1 MIDFFIPNLILFIFM
16 KVNELFYSIQGEST
30 RAGQP
35 CIFVRLTGCNLRCTW
50 CDTAYA
56 FYEGDEMTSDEILD
70 RVKGYPCRLVEFTGG
85 EPLLQQEVHYLITQL
100 LDEDYQVLIE
110 TGGSLDL
117 RKVDPRATIIMDIK
131 CPGSG
136 MSDRMRW
143 ENIRVLTSKD
153 EVKFV
158 IKDRQDFDWAVRV
171 IRGHDLTGRCAV
183 LFAPTFG
190 ELEPRPLAQWILEE
204 GLKVRLQLQL
214 HKYIWDP
221 QMRGV

>member
-1 MIDFFIPNLILFIFM
+1 M

-30 RAGQP
+30 RAGHP

-56 FYEGDEMTSDEILD
+56 FHEGEEMTANEILE
-70 RVKGYPCRLVEFTGG
+70 RVKGYPCRMVEFTGG
-85 EPLLQQEVHYLITQL
+85 EPLLQLEVHPLITQL
-100 LDEDYQVLIE
+100 LDEGYRVLIE
-110 TGGSLDL
+110 TGGSLDI
-117 RKVDPRATIIMDIK
+117 READPRATIIMDIK

-143 ENIRVLTSKD
+143 ENIQALTSKD

-158 IKDRQDFDWAVRV
+158 IKDRQDFEWAVGV
-171 IRGHDLTGRCAV
+171 IRRHELTGRCAV
-183 LFAPTFG
+183 LLAPTFE
-190 ELEPRPLAQWILEE
+190 ELEPRQLAQWILEE
-204 GLKVRLQLQL
+204 GLKVQLQIQI

>member
-1 MIDFFIPNLILFIFM
+1 M

-30 RAGQP
+30 RAGHP

-56 FYEGDEMTSDEILD
+56 FYEGDEMTADEILD
-70 RVKGYPCRLVEFTGG
+70 RVKGYPCRMVEFTGG
-85 EPLLQQEVHYLITQL
+85 EPLLQHEVHPLITQL
-100 LDEDYQVLIE
+100 LDEGYQVLIE
-110 TGGSLDL
+110 TGGSLDI

-143 ENIRVLTSKD
+143 ENIRALTSKD

-158 IKDRQDFDWAVRV
+158 IKDRQDFEWAVGV
-171 IRGHDLTGRCAV
+171 IRRHDLIGRCAV
-183 LFAPTFG
+183 LLAPTFG
-190 ELEPRPLAQWILEE
+190 ELEPRQLAQWILEK
-204 GLKVRLQLQL
+204 GLKVRLQVQI

>member
-1 MIDFFIPNLILFIFM
+1 M

-30 RAGQP
+30 RAGHP

-56 FYEGDEMTSDEILD
+56 FHEGEEMTANEILE
-70 RVKGYPCRLVEFTGG
+70 RVKGYPCRMVEFTGG
-85 EPLLQQEVHYLITQL
+85 EPLLQQEVHPLITQL
-100 LDEDYQVLIE
+100 LDKGYQVLIE
-110 TGGSLDL
+110 TGGSLDI

-143 ENIRVLTSKD
+143 ENIRALTSKD

-158 IKDRQDFDWAVRV
+158 IKDHQDFEWAVGV
-171 IRGHDLTGRCAV
+171 IRRHDLTGRCPV
-183 LFAPTFG
+183 LLAPTFG
-190 ELEPRPLAQWILEE
+190 ELEPRQLAQWILEE
-204 GLKVRLQLQL
+204 GLKVQLQIQI